1 MANNI
6 EVTANQQTAT
16 NPLQQL
22 DLAIVPEIY
31 ENEANRTNKPVII
44 IS

>member
-16 NPLQQL
+16 NPLL
-22 DLAIVPEIY
+22 RLGLAIFPEIY
-31 ENEANRTNKPVII
+31 KNEANQTNKPAFII
-44 IS
+44 F